1 MYILVIVVKLN
12 FTIENIYEKMKIV
25 VSFASS
31 TVFYANCN
39 SRESRL
45 FITQGRAPAR
55 PQPSD
60 FTLLQPSDFSLLH
73 SDPAII
79 NNSEASYLEI
89 FHDLLEFILEKK
101 IRHLH
106 GL

>member
-1 MYILVIVVKLN
+1 MKRWKLSLALRARQ
-12 FTIENIYEKMKIV
+12 
-25 VSFASS
+25 SFM
-31 TVFYANCN
+31 ANCN